1 MLRLKGMEKRWKIYS
16 NNWVKNANDVVAK
29 VKKLIEIEGNADA
42 DVVQGYFLICG
53 QEASTSMLIEIKEE
67 ALKDPKIYNW
77 GA

>member
-42 DVVQGYFLICG
+42 DVV
-53 QEASTSMLIEIKEE
+53 
-67 ALKDPKIYNW
+67 
-77 GA
+77 